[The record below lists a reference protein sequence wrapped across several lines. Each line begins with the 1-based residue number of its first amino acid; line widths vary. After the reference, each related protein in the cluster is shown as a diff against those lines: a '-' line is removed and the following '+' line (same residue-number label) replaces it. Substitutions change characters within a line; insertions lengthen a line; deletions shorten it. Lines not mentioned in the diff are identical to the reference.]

1 MRENKISNNGSTFY
15 LLKTFSYQ
23 FAHLTK
29 PSCAN
34 RIQKD
39 TAFLCLP
46 QYSTPEG
53 GVSNVKEKGSPGK
66 TAISLGSR
74 SSMCSDMEV

>member
-1 MRENKISNNGSTFY
+1 MALQFSY
-15 LLKTFSYQ
+15 LLKKFSYQ

-39 TAFLCLP
+39 TAFLCLL
-46 QYSTPEG
+46 QYSTPQG
-53 GVSNVKEKGSPGK
+53 GVLNLKEKGSPGK
-66 TAISLGSR
+66 TALSLGSR
-74 SSMCSDMEV
+74 SNMCNDTDV